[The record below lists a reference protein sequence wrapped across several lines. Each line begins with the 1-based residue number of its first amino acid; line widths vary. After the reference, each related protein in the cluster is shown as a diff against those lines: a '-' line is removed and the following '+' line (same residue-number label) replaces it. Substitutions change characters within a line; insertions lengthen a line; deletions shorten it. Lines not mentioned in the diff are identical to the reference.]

1 MRSGRTVFRHR
12 ARLPAPHP
20 RTPWRA
26 AEYCV
31 IDLETTGLNLRRDE
45 IVAYG
50 AAIVAEAR
58 ISCGRTA
65 YGLVRP
71 TRAISVAALAVHGL
85 RSADLAGAPAIDEA
99 VDDIASLLAN
109 RVVVAHAA
117 WIERAF
123 LNRAL
128 RPRGMA
134 LGRAVLDTA
143 ALLRACRLADIN
155 AAGEPNLETASRR
168 LGLPVHT
175 PHHALGDAFTTA
187 QIFLALAT
195 RLERT
200 HAGSSRRPLTLRQLY
215 AISRHHSL
223 NHRMV

>member
-1 MRSGRTVFRHR
+1 MWPRRR
-12 ARLPAPHP
+12 ALPAPHP
-20 RTPWRA
+20 RTPWRT
-26 AEYCV
+26 AEFCV
-31 IDLETTGLNLRRDE
+31 IDLETTGLDLRRDD

-50 AAIVAEAR
+50 AAIVCRAR
-58 ISCGRTA
+58 IPCGRTA

-71 TRAISVAALAVHGL
+71 ARSMSVAALKVHGL
-85 RSADLAGAPAIDEA
+85 RPADLAGAPAIDEA
-99 VDDIASLLAN
+99 VDELVGLLTD

-128 RPRGMA
+128 RPRGIA

-143 ALLRACRLADIN
+143 ALLRACRLADLDS
-155 AAGEPNLETASRR
+155 ARVPDLETAARE

-187 QIFLALAT
+187 QLFLALAT
-195 RLERT
+195 RLERA
-200 HAGSSRRPLTLRQLY
+200 HAGNDPRPLTVRQLC
-215 AISRHHSL
+215 AISRRHSI
-223 NHRMV
+223 

>member
-1 MRSGRTVFRHR
+1 MRGPRWLHR
-12 ARLPAPHP
+12 RSLPAPHP

-26 AEYCV
+26 AEFCV
-31 IDLETTGLNLRRDE
+31 IDLETTGLDLRRDE

-50 AAIVAEAR
+50 AAIVCQAR
-58 ISCGRTA
+58 IPCGRTA

-71 TRAISVAALAVHGL
+71 ARSMSVAALKVHGL
-85 RSADLAGAPAIDEA
+85 RAADLADAPTIGETADELA
-99 VDDIASLLAN
+99 GLLAN

-123 LNRAL
+123 LNRVL
-128 RPRGMA
+128 RPRGTA

-143 ALLRACRLADIN
+143 ALLRACRLADVDSSRV
-155 AAGEPNLETASRR
+155 PDLETASRA

-187 QIFLALAT
+187 QLFLALAT

-200 HAGSSRRPLTLRQLY
+200 RAGNNPRPLTVRELC
-215 AISRHHSL
+215 AISRHYSP
-223 NHRMV
+223 